1 MMLLEKAA
9 AKFPSRIALSW
20 RLENQEVAEVNF
32 EDLCTWSKLLSVEI
46 RNRLLSQ
53 PDVEIGKCLL
63 AVAFDE
69 VRFHWYNY
77 CACGSSISPSLSLS
91 LSQSR
96 KCVLYKTTRA
106 HCLCWLWL
114 LVGWLMLRLCLF
126 P

>member
-32 EDLCTWSKLLSVEI
+32 EDLCTWSKLVSVEI

-69 VRFHWYNY
+69 VRFH
-77 CACGSSISPSLSLS
+77 CGVITVHVVSLSLSLS
-91 LSQSR
+91 LSQSC
-96 KCVLYKTTRA
+96 KCVLCIKPQGPA
-106 HCLCWLWL
+106 ACAGCGCWLD
-114 LVGWLMLRLCLF
+114 G
-126 P
+126 

>member
-69 VRFHWYNY
+69 VRFHWCNY
-77 CACGSSISPSLSLS
+77 CACGPLSLS
-91 LSQSR
+91 LNLVNVCCIKPQGSIA
-96 KCVLYKTTRA
+96 CA
-106 HCLCWLWL
+106 GCGCWLD
-114 LVGWLMLRLCLF
+114 G
-126 P
+126 